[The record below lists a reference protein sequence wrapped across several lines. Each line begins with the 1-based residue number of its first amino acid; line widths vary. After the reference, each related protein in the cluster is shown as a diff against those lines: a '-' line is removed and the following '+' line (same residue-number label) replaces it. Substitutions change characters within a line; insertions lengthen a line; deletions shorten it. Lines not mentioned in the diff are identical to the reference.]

1 MMYHIIWYIFMF
13 EYVYTGYYVI
23 KIYWIEIVLYISIM
37 LLVYSIHKGSI
48 WILIGILKYDNRSIW
63 FFQDIR
69 IIVSSENLQQ
79 NQHKVLQLETI
90 SNFFSYSFITFF
102 RSYYNVLSYRS
113 INMRGM
119 LSWDNHFTTVFP
131 YDIYDILFHLESRMN
146 FLKSRYNLC
155 DIG

>member
-13 EYVYTGYYVI
+13 EDAYYVI
-23 KIYWIEIVLYISIM
+23 EIYWIESVWYISIM

-102 RSYYNVLSYRS
+102 RSYSNVLSYRS

-119 LSWDNHFTTVFP
+119 LSWDNHFTAVFT
-131 YDIYDILFHLESRMN
+131 YNIYDILFYLESRM
-146 FLKSRYNLC
+146 SSSCMPSSSYNLC

>member
-1 MMYHIIWYIFMF
+1 MYILANKLWISLYDL
-13 EYVYTGYYVI
+13 E
-23 KIYWIEIVLYISIM
+23 IYWIEIVLYISIM
-37 LLVYSIHKGSI
+37 PLVYSIHKGSI

-90 SNFFSYSFITFF
+90 PNFFSYAFITFF
-102 RSYYNVLSYRS
+102 RSYYNVLSHRS

-131 YDIYDILFHLESRMN
+131 YNIYDILFHLESRMN
-146 FLKSRYNLC
+146 
-155 DIG
+155 